1 MINTMSSA
9 GKVHY
14 DVCDL
19 ICDYESDV
27 ADLPTDK
34 AVGSTALVLETSN
47 LYMINSEGKWIKVG
61 AGG

>member
-1 MINTMSSA
+1 MISTMSTA
-9 GKVHY
+9 GRIHY

-19 ICDYESDV
+19 ICDYETDV
-27 ADLPTDK
+27 ENLPNDK

-47 LYMINSEGKWIKVG
+47 LYMINSEGQWIKVG